1 MMIPPNEIPILRRV
15 DATDGLSVTLTRTLL
30 GTWRVVFC
38 DDEAER
44 VIESRVFSR
53 RDSAEWY
60 ASTLISCVSPA

>member
-1 MMIPPNEIPILRRV
+1 MIPSNETPILRRV

-44 VIESRVFSR
+44 VIESRVFSNR
-53 RDSAEWY
+53 EAAEFY
-60 ASTLISCVSPA
+60 ASTLIPVR

>member
-1 MMIPPNEIPILRRV
+1 MIPENETPVLRRV
-15 DATDGLSVTLTRTLL
+15 DAADGLSVTLTHTLL

-38 DDEAER
+38 DTDAER

-60 ASTLISCVSPA
+60 ASTLIPVR

>member
-1 MMIPPNEIPILRRV
+1 MIPPNEIPILRRV

-30 GTWRVVFC
+30 GPWRVVFC
-38 DDEAER
+38 DTDAER

-60 ASTLISCVSPA
+60 ASTLIPVR